1 MIFCFQDNENSYAP
15 KEVVS
20 IVASL
25 ERSAYEAFHP
35 EFEKYNQKMR
45 SLLFNIEVW
54 FYPGP
59 LSGLCF
65 LGTSKSL
72 A

>member
-45 SLLFNIEVW
+45 SLLFNIEV
-54 FYPGP
+54 
-59 LSGLCF
+59 
-65 LGTSKSL
+65 
-72 A
+72 